1 MPHGLLLVLLR
12 VALRARE
19 ALHEVAWNFQNT
31 PAPIRKSLRSRGI
44 QRHFPEQYSKRGT
57 WREPHGHWLPPRV

>member
-1 MPHGLLLVLLR
+1 MPHGVLLVLLR

-19 ALHEVAWNFQNT
+19 ALHEVAWSFQNT

-44 QRHFPEQYSKRGT
+44 QRHFLQPYSKCGT
-57 WREPHGHWLPPRV
+57 WRELQRAL